1 MTDERILEILDA
13 HCLKGNCEADTR
25 ALVAAIKDIL
35 SEAASPP
42 VQPIT

>member
-25 ALVAAIKDIL
+25 ALIAAIKDIL
-35 SEAASPP
+35 AEAAKPATSN
-42 VQPIT
+42 